1 MTFTGHI
8 HTTGIRSQA
17 GNFTFPNLH
26 ISKSPHNRAVLLAAD
41 VGGTKTLLGLF
52 EEGPE
57 RPADTQSGEFVTLEY
72 DSLVPMIRE
81 FLKAEGVEA
90 KAIRAV
96 SFGVAGAV
104 SDNVARLTNVPW
116 LVDGQE
122 ITEAASLPHV
132 HILNDLQA
140 MAYAVPVLTPA
151 ELEFLQQGV
160 AQSGGNA
167 AVIAA
172 GTGLGEALLLNVDGR
187 FVPGATEG
195 GHADW
200 GARTPREI
208 ELLAAIT
215 RVYGRCSVE
224 HVVCGPGLV
233 NVYQFTHDAWGSRTY
248 LSAAAFVPARTC
260 DGVGRVDDPSDLPG
274 AIAKSAIAGRCPKCR
289 EALETFIEA
298 YGAEAGNLA
307 LRTTATAG
315 VYIGGGIAPKLLSV
329 IRDGRFM
336 DAFRAKEP
344 MQDLVATIPVAVIL
358 NAEAGLLGAAV
369 HANGSHG

>member
-1 MTFTGHI
+1 M
-8 HTTGIRSQA
+8 
-17 GNFTFPNLH
+17 
-26 ISKSPHNRAVLLAAD
+26 LLAAD

-52 EEGPE
+52 EEASE
-57 RPADTQSGEFVTLEY
+57 RPTAIESGEFVTLDY

-81 FLKAEGVEA
+81 FLKAEGVEP
-90 KAIRAV
+90 KAIAAA

-104 SDNVARLTNVPW
+104 SNNVARLTNVPW
-116 LVDGQE
+116 LVDGHQ
-122 ITEAASLPHV
+122 IAEAASLPPV

-140 MAYAVPVLTPA
+140 MAYSVPVLSPK
-151 ELEFLQQGV
+151 ELEFLQHGV

-208 ELLAAIT
+208 EMLSAIT
-215 RVYGRCSVE
+215 RIYGRCSVE

-248 LSAAAFVPARTC
+248 LSPAAFVPARLC
-260 DGVGRVDDPSDLPG
+260 EGVGRVEDPADLPG
-274 AIAKSAIAGRCPKCR
+274 AIAKSATEGRCAKCR
-289 EALETFIEA
+289 EALDMFVEA

-307 LRTTATAG
+307 LRTVSTGG
-315 VYIGGGIAPKLLSV
+315 VYIGGGIAPKILPALTTGAF
-329 IRDGRFM
+329 IR
-336 DAFRAKEP
+336 AFRSKPPLEA
-344 MQDLVATIPVAVIL
+344 MLSAMPVNVIL
-358 NAEAGLLGAAV
+358 NADAGLLGAAV
-369 HANGSHG
+369 FAAEQL

>member
-1 MTFTGHI
+1 ME
-8 HTTGIRSQA
+8 
-17 GNFTFPNLH
+17 
-26 ISKSPHNRAVLLAAD
+26 V
-41 VGGTKTLLGLF
+41 
-52 EEGPE
+52 
-57 RPADTQSGEFVTLEY
+57 GEFVTLDY
-72 DSLVPMIRE
+72 DSIVPMIRE
-81 FLKAEGVEA
+81 FLKAERVEPR
-90 KAIRAV
+90 AIAAA

-116 LVDGQE
+116 LVDGDAIGQE
-122 ITEAASLPHV
+122 GGLPRV
-132 HILNDLQA
+132 QVLNDLQA
-140 MAYAVPVLTPA
+140 MAYAVPVLEPP
-151 ELEFLQQGV
+151 ELDFLQQGV
-160 AQSGGNA
+160 AHSGGNA

-172 GTGLGEALLLNVDGR
+172 GTGLGEAILLNVDGH

-208 ELLAAIT
+208 EMLTALT

-233 NVYQFTHDAWGSRTY
+233 NIYQFTHDAWGRRTY

-260 DGVGRVDDPSDLPG
+260 ESVGPIGDPADLPG
-274 AIAKSAIAGRCPKCR
+274 AIARSGVEGRCPKCR
-289 EALETFIEA
+289 EALEMFVEA

-307 LRTTATAG
+307 LRATATAG
-315 VYIGGGIAPKLLSV
+315 VYVGGGIAPKLLPS
-329 IRDGRFM
+329 IRHGRFM

-344 MQDLVATIPVAVIL
+344 MVDLVATIPVAVIL

-369 HANGSHG
+369 HANASRG